1 MNNKKQLVI
10 LFTLLTAV
18 AISAF
23 SYFSNSENEVVV
35 SVEEIPTETVKPLEN
50 TSTTQLIEKFPF
62 PDESLQDF
70 INQIYAKNIT
80 NCKTKIEFTYSEPEC
95 LKDTY
100 EANLL
105 IIKEKNTYEELAQEA
120 NSFLVQ
126 NTKDLSKNNI
136 NKLLEI
142 IKYKEIIQN
151 LEQETRLITALYEER
166 FASSIKRTAIF
177 ANSDELLQAQVI
189 SYNFL
194 KSGCIDRGLVSSED
208 AWLYPEEIQVRDE
221 NLINFALK
229 IEPSIPIGPD
239 CMGKLITSILNDPR
253 GWNNITEKEFL
264 LVSEEDAD
272 FTFIFSSPD
281 KTDELCAPL
290 ETNGIYSCRNEEEI
304 IINYFRWENGAI
316 DFGNDM
322 KTYRLYLINHETGHI
337 LGWGHTGCPKD
348 GALAPVMMQQSK
360 TTDGCT
366 PYGWPLYE
374 IIDMKYGFDTF
385 VSLEED

>member
-35 SVEEIPTETVKPLEN
+35 SVEEILTETLKPLEN

-70 INQIYAKNIT
+70 INQIYTKNIT

>member
-70 INQIYAKNIT
+70 INQIYTKNIT

-177 ANSDELLQAQVI
+177 ANSDELLQAEVI

-221 NLINFALK
+221 NLINVALK

-253 GWNNITEKEFL
+253 GWKNITEKEFL

-322 KTYRLYLINHETGHI
+322 RTYRLYLINHETGHI

>member
-35 SVEEIPTETVKPLEN
+35 SVEEIPTETLKPLEN

-70 INQIYAKNIT
+70 INQIYTKNVT

-221 NLINFALK
+221 NLMNFALK

>member
-70 INQIYAKNIT
+70 INQIYTKNIT

-337 LGWGHTGCPKD
+337 LGLGHTGCPKD

>member
-70 INQIYAKNIT
+70 INQIYTKNVT

>member
-1 MNNKKQLVI
+1 MNNKTQLVI

-18 AISAF
+18 AISAL
-23 SYFSNSENEVVV
+23 SYFSNSENEVDV
-35 SVEEIPTETVKPLEN
+35 SVEEVQTETVKPFES

-70 INQIYAKNIT
+70 INQIYTKNIT
-80 NCKTKIEFTYSEPEC
+80 SCKTKIEFTYSKPEC

-126 NTKDLSKNNI
+126 NTKDLSQNNI

-142 IKYKEIIQN
+142 IKYKEIIEN
-151 LEQETRLITALYEER
+151 LEQETRLISALYEER
-166 FASSIKRTAIF
+166 FESSIKRTAIF

-194 KSGCIDRGLVSSED
+194 KSGCINRGLVSSED

-221 NLINFALK
+221 SLINFALK

-239 CMGKLITSILNDPR
+239 CMGKLITSILNDPS
-253 GWNNITEKEFL
+253 GWKNITEKEFL

-322 KTYRLYLINHETGHI
+322 RTYRLYLINHETGHI

>member
-1 MNNKKQLVI
+1 MNNKTQLVI

-70 INQIYAKNIT
+70 INQIYTKNIT

-221 NLINFALK
+221 NLMNFALK

-281 KTDELCAPL
+281 KTDELCAPV
-290 ETNGIYSCRNEEEI
+290 RN
-304 IINYFRWENGAI
+304 
-316 DFGNDM
+316 
-322 KTYRLYLINHETGHI
+322 
-337 LGWGHTGCPKD
+337 
-348 GALAPVMMQQSK
+348 
-360 TTDGCT
+360 
-366 PYGWPLYE
+366 
-374 IIDMKYGFDTF
+374 
-385 VSLEED
+385 

>member
-1 MNNKKQLVI
+1 MNYKTQLLI

-18 AISAF
+18 AISAL
-23 SYFSNSENEVVV
+23 SYFSNSEKEVDVL
-35 SVEEIPTETVKPLEN
+35 VEEVQTETVKPLES

-70 INQIYAKNIT
+70 INQIYTKNIT

-126 NTKDLSKNNI
+126 NTKDLSQNNI

-142 IKYKEIIQN
+142 IKYKEIIEN
-151 LEQETRLITALYEER
+151 LEQETRLISALYEER
-166 FASSIKRTAIF
+166 FESSIKRTAIF

-194 KSGCIDRGLVSSED
+194 KSGCINRGLVSSED

-221 NLINFALK
+221 SLINFALK

-322 KTYRLYLINHETGHI
+322 RTYRLYLINHETGHI

>member
-70 INQIYAKNIT
+70 INQIYTKNIT

-194 KSGCIDRGLVSSED
+194 KSGCINRGLVSSED

>member
-1 MNNKKQLVI
+1 MNNKTQLII
-10 LFTLLTAV
+10 LFTVLTAV
-18 AISAF
+18 AISAL
-23 SYFSNSENEVVV
+23 SYFSNSENEVDV
-35 SVEEIPTETVKPLEN
+35 SVEEVQTETVKPLES

-70 INQIYAKNIT
+70 INQIYTKNIT

-126 NTKDLSKNNI
+126 NTKDLSQNNI

-142 IKYKEIIQN
+142 IKYKEIIEN
-151 LEQETRLITALYEER
+151 LEQETRLISALYEER
-166 FASSIKRTAIF
+166 FESSIKRTAIF

-194 KSGCIDRGLVSSED
+194 KSGCINRGLVSSED

-221 NLINFALK
+221 SLINFALK

-253 GWNNITEKEFL
+253 GWKNITEKEFL

>member
-1 MNNKKQLVI
+1 MNNKTQLVI

-35 SVEEIPTETVKPLEN
+35 SVEEIPTETLKPLEN

-70 INQIYAKNIT
+70 INQIYTKNIT

>member
-1 MNNKKQLVI
+1 MNNKTQLVI

-35 SVEEIPTETVKPLEN
+35 SVEEIATETLKPLEN

-70 INQIYAKNIT
+70 INQIYTKNIT

>member
-70 INQIYAKNIT
+70 INQIYTKNIT

-221 NLINFALK
+221 NLMNFALK

-253 GWNNITEKEFL
+253 GWNNITEKKFL

>member
-70 INQIYAKNIT
+70 INQIYTKNIT

-348 GALAPVMMQQSK
+348 GSLAPVMMQQSK

>member
-70 INQIYAKNIT
+70 INQIYTKNIT

-253 GWNNITEKEFL
+253 GWNNTTEKEFL

>member
-1 MNNKKQLVI
+1 MNNKTQLVI

-70 INQIYAKNIT
+70 INQIYTKNVT

-194 KSGCIDRGLVSSED
+194 KSGCIDRGLVSSQD

>member
-1 MNNKKQLVI
+1 MNNKTQLVI

-18 AISAF
+18 AISAL
-23 SYFSNSENEVVV
+23 SYFSNSENEVDV
-35 SVEEIPTETVKPLEN
+35 SVEEVQTETVKPLES

-70 INQIYAKNIT
+70 INQIYTKNIT

-126 NTKDLSKNNI
+126 NTKDLSQNNI

-142 IKYKEIIQN
+142 IKYKEIIEN
-151 LEQETRLITALYEER
+151 LEQETRLISALYEER
-166 FASSIKRTAIF
+166 FESSIKRTAIF

-194 KSGCIDRGLVSSED
+194 KSGCINRGLVSSED

-221 NLINFALK
+221 SLINFALK

-253 GWNNITEKEFL
+253 GWKNITEKEFL

-322 KTYRLYLINHETGHI
+322 RTYRLYLINHETGHI

>member
-18 AISAF
+18 AISAL
-23 SYFSNSENEVVV
+23 SYFSNSENEVDVSAEVV
-35 SVEEIPTETVKPLEN
+35 PTETVKSLES

-70 INQIYAKNIT
+70 INQIYTKNIT

>member
-35 SVEEIPTETVKPLEN
+35 SVEEILTETVKPLEN

-70 INQIYAKNIT
+70 INQIYTKNIT

-221 NLINFALK
+221 NLMNFALK

>member
-1 MNNKKQLVI
+1 MNNKTQLVI

-70 INQIYAKNIT
+70 INQIYTKNIT
-80 NCKTKIEFTYSEPEC
+80 NCKTKFEFTYSEPEC

-126 NTKDLSKNNI
+126 NTKDLSQNNI

-142 IKYKEIIQN
+142 IKYKEIIEN
-151 LEQETRLITALYEER
+151 LEQETRLISALYEER
-166 FASSIKRTAIF
+166 FESSIKRTAIF

-194 KSGCIDRGLVSSED
+194 KSGCIDRGLVSSD
-208 AWLYPEEIQVRDE
+208 DTWLYPEEIQARDE
-221 NLINFALK
+221 NLMNFALK

-253 GWNNITEKEFL
+253 GWKNITEKEFL

-322 KTYRLYLINHETGHI
+322 RTYRLYLINHETGHI

>member
-1 MNNKKQLVI
+1 MNNKTQLVI

-18 AISAF
+18 AISAL
-23 SYFSNSENEVVV
+23 SYFSNSENEVDV
-35 SVEEIPTETVKPLEN
+35 SVEEVQTETVKPLES

-70 INQIYAKNIT
+70 INQIYTKNIT

-120 NSFLVQ
+120 NNFLVQ
-126 NTKDLSKNNI
+126 NTKDLSQNNI

-142 IKYKEIIQN
+142 IKYKEIIEN
-151 LEQETRLITALYEER
+151 LEQETRLISALYEER
-166 FASSIKRTAIF
+166 FESSIKRTAIF

-194 KSGCIDRGLVSSED
+194 KSGCINRGLVSSED

-221 NLINFALK
+221 SLINFALK

-253 GWNNITEKEFL
+253 GWKNITEKEFL

-322 KTYRLYLINHETGHI
+322 RTYRLYLINHETGHI

>member
-1 MNNKKQLVI
+1 MNNKTQLVI
-10 LFTLLTAV
+10 LFALLTAV
-18 AISAF
+18 AISAL
-23 SYFSNSENEVVV
+23 SYFSNSENELDV
-35 SVEEIPTETVKPLEN
+35 SVEELPTETVKPLES

-70 INQIYAKNIT
+70 INQIYTKNIT

-120 NSFLVQ
+120 NTFLVQ
-126 NTKDLSKNNI
+126 NTKDLSQNNI

-142 IKYKEIIQN
+142 IKYKEIIEN
-151 LEQETRLITALYEER
+151 LEQETRLISALYEER
-166 FASSIKRTAIF
+166 FESSIKRTAIF

-194 KSGCIDRGLVSSED
+194 KSGCINRGLVSSED

-221 NLINFALK
+221 SLTNFALK

-239 CMGKLITSILNDPR
+239 CLGKLITSILNDPR
-253 GWNNITEKEFL
+253 GWKNITEKEFL

-322 KTYRLYLINHETGHI
+322 RTYRLYLINHETGHI

>member
-1 MNNKKQLVI
+1 MNNKTQLII
-10 LFTLLTAV
+10 LFTVLTAV
-18 AISAF
+18 AISAL
-23 SYFSNSENEVVV
+23 SYFSNSENEVDV
-35 SVEEIPTETVKPLEN
+35 SVEEVQTETVKPFES

-70 INQIYAKNIT
+70 INQIYTKNIT

-177 ANSDELLQAQVI
+177 ANSDELLQAEVI

-221 NLINFALK
+221 SLTNFALK

-239 CMGKLITSILNDPR
+239 CLGKLITSILNDPR

-322 KTYRLYLINHETGHI
+322 RTYRLYLINHETGHI

>member
-1 MNNKKQLVI
+1 MNNKTQLVI
-10 LFTLLTAV
+10 LFTLLTVV

-70 INQIYAKNIT
+70 INQIYTKNIT

-120 NSFLVQ
+120 NTFLVQ
-126 NTKDLSKNNI
+126 NTKELSQNNI

-142 IKYKEIIQN
+142 IKYKEIIEN
-151 LEQETRLITALYEER
+151 LEQETRLISALYEER
-166 FASSIKRTAIF
+166 FESSIKRTAIF

-194 KSGCIDRGLVSSED
+194 KSGCINRGLVSSED

-221 NLINFALK
+221 SLTNFALK

-239 CMGKLITSILNDPR
+239 CLGKLITSILNDPR

-322 KTYRLYLINHETGHI
+322 RTYRLYLINHETGHI

>member
-70 INQIYAKNIT
+70 INQIYTKNIT

-120 NSFLVQ
+120 NNFLIQ
-126 NTKDLSKNNI
+126 NTKELSQNNI

-142 IKYKEIIQN
+142 IKYKEIIEN
-151 LEQETRLITALYEER
+151 LEQETRLISALYEER
-166 FASSIKRTAIF
+166 FESSIKRTAIF

-194 KSGCIDRGLVSSED
+194 KSGCINRGLVSSED

-322 KTYRLYLINHETGHI
+322 RTYRLYLINHETGHI

>member
-62 PDESLQDF
+62 PDQSLQDF
-70 INQIYAKNIT
+70 INQIYTKNIT

>member
-1 MNNKKQLVI
+1 MNNKTQLVI

-18 AISAF
+18 AISAL
-23 SYFSNSENEVVV
+23 SYFSNSENEVDV
-35 SVEEIPTETVKPLEN
+35 SVEEVQTETVKPFES

-70 INQIYAKNIT
+70 INQIYTKNIT
-80 NCKTKIEFTYSEPEC
+80 SCKTKIEFTYSKPEC

-126 NTKDLSKNNI
+126 NTKDLSQNNI

-142 IKYKEIIQN
+142 IKYKEIIEN
-151 LEQETRLITALYEER
+151 LEQETRLISALYEER
-166 FASSIKRTAIF
+166 FESSIKRTAIF

-194 KSGCIDRGLVSSED
+194 KSGCINRGLVSSED

-221 NLINFALK
+221 SLINFALK

-253 GWNNITEKEFL
+253 GWKNITEKEFL

-322 KTYRLYLINHETGHI
+322 RTYRLYLINHETGHI

>member
-35 SVEEIPTETVKPLEN
+35 SVEEIPTETLKPLEN

-70 INQIYAKNIT
+70 INQIYTKNIT

-194 KSGCIDRGLVSSED
+194 KSGCINRGLVSSED

-221 NLINFALK
+221 SLINFALK

>member
-1 MNNKKQLVI
+1 MNNKTQLII
-10 LFTLLTAV
+10 LFTVLTAV
-18 AISAF
+18 AISAL
-23 SYFSNSENEVVV
+23 SYFSNSENEVDV
-35 SVEEIPTETVKPLEN
+35 SVEEVQTETVKPFES

-70 INQIYAKNIT
+70 INQIYTKNIT
-80 NCKTKIEFTYSEPEC
+80 SCKTKIEFTYSKPEC

-105 IIKEKNTYEELAQEA
+105 TIKEKNTYEELAQEA

-126 NTKDLSKNNI
+126 NTKDLSQNNI

-142 IKYKEIIQN
+142 IKYKEIIEN
-151 LEQETRLITALYEER
+151 LEQETRLISALYEER
-166 FASSIKRTAIF
+166 FESSIKRTAIF

-194 KSGCIDRGLVSSED
+194 KSGCINRGLVSSED

-221 NLINFALK
+221 SLINFALK

-253 GWNNITEKEFL
+253 GWKNITEKEFL

-322 KTYRLYLINHETGHI
+322 RTYRLYLINHETGHI

>member
-1 MNNKKQLVI
+1 MNNKTQLVI
-10 LFTLLTAV
+10 LFALLTAV
-18 AISAF
+18 AISAL
-23 SYFSNSENEVVV
+23 SYFSNSENEVDV
-35 SVEEIPTETVKPLEN
+35 SVEEVQTETVKPFES

-70 INQIYAKNIT
+70 INQIYTKNIT

-126 NTKDLSKNNI
+126 NTKDLSQNNI

-142 IKYKEIIQN
+142 IKYKEIIEN
-151 LEQETRLITALYEER
+151 LEQETRLISALYEER
-166 FASSIKRTAIF
+166 FESSIKRTAIF

-194 KSGCIDRGLVSSED
+194 KSGCINRGLVSSED

-221 NLINFALK
+221 SLINFALK

-322 KTYRLYLINHETGHI
+322 RTYRLYLINHETGHI

>member
-70 INQIYAKNIT
+70 INQIYTKNIT
-80 NCKTKIEFTYSEPEC
+80 SCKTKIEFTYSKPEC

-126 NTKDLSKNNI
+126 NTKDLSQNNI

-142 IKYKEIIQN
+142 IKYKEIIEN
-151 LEQETRLITALYEER
+151 LEQETRLISALYEER
-166 FASSIKRTAIF
+166 FESSIKRTAIF
-177 ANSDELLQAQVI
+177 ANSDELLQAEVI

-194 KSGCIDRGLVSSED
+194 KSGCINRGLVSSED

-253 GWNNITEKEFL
+253 GWKNITEKEFL

-360 TTDGCT
+360 TTGGCT

>member
-1 MNNKKQLVI
+1 MNNKTQLVI

-70 INQIYAKNIT
+70 INQIYTKNIT

-120 NSFLVQ
+120 NNFLVQ
-126 NTKDLSKNNI
+126 NTKDLSQNNI

-142 IKYKEIIQN
+142 IKYKEIIEN
-151 LEQETRLITALYEER
+151 LEQETRLISALYEER
-166 FASSIKRTAIF
+166 FESSIKRTAIF

-194 KSGCIDRGLVSSED
+194 KSGCINRGLVSSED

-221 NLINFALK
+221 SLINFALK

-322 KTYRLYLINHETGHI
+322 RTYRLYLINHETGHI